1 MVWMTSGGIHASHI
15 LCMINQSVLMLADK
29 IQTVS
34 MMLASN
40 TTSAD
45 DS

>member
-1 MVWMTSGGIHASHI
+1 MDDKWGTHASHI
-15 LCMINQSVLMLADK
+15 LCVINQSVLMLADK
-29 IQTVS
+29 MQMVS